1 MHAAP
6 VVVRGD
12 DGAMDEGSGPVDPA
26 VVERAR
32 SAAADAATAA
42 GGAGHGRS
50 NPSGDPGASHT
61 DGDHRQGNH
70 GEGSHADGP
79 AAPAGT
85 ADRDAPALAA
95 TPADT
100 STRRSLRPRLP
111 APVRR
116 ITRVQAVALVLFTML
131 TLGPIVALVI
141 ILESDPSTHPELAT
155 DGAPA
160 APATSGVLLQLTI
173 TNVNAVSGEMSTRIR
188 VVPDATLLLP
198 GGGLKNELTIAS
210 NDVQGHSV
218 VVVPAN
224 QAPGP
229 TAIVTALSSGSI
241 SRYPFDR
248 YEAGLQII
256 VSQSVNG
263 KQQEVPTAVSIEGG
277 VSDMAI
283 SADLEPD
290 AQSLLGRV
298 ATLQIRRSAPTL
310 VFTTWMMC
318 LWWAL
323 SISAVFTVW
332 SVAIWRS
339 TVPQWAYGFFVG
351 VLFALTPLRG
361 ALPGSPPYGVLVDYV
376 SFYWAIV
383 IVGVGLMMLVAY
395 FIRDA
400 RGQSRQLR
408 RAEAERAAEAAE
420 TERLAHLHD
429 VAVQT
434 RRTAAPRDG

>member
-1 MHAAP
+1 VDPEEERDVVQQQVQPERSPSAHGAPRAAT
-6 VVVRGD
+6 VD
-12 DGAMDEGSGPVDPA
+12 DGAVDEVEEDVEREVEPEAVDAVDATVGIARDARDEG
-26 VVERAR
+26 
-32 SAAADAATAA
+32 
-42 GGAGHGRS
+42 
-50 NPSGDPGASHT
+50 
-61 DGDHRQGNH
+61 
-70 GEGSHADGP
+70 
-79 AAPAGT
+79 GT
-85 ADRDAPALAA
+85 PREA
-95 TPADT
+95 TPGPSRT
-100 STRRSLRPRLP
+100 WGSRLP

-141 ILESDPSTHPELAT
+141 ILNSDPSTHPELASEGT
-155 DGAPA
+155 SAP
-160 APATSGVLLQLTI
+160 TNGVLLQLTV
-173 TNVNAVSGEMSTRIR
+173 TNVDAVNGEMTTRIR
-188 VVPDATLLLP
+188 VVPDAQLLVP
-198 GGGLKNELTIAS
+198 GGGLKNDLTLAS
-210 NDVQGHSV
+210 NDVQGRSV
-218 VVVPAN
+218 VVLPAN

-229 TAIVTALSSGSI
+229 TAITTAMNSGSI

-248 YEAGLQII
+248 YDAGLQII
-256 VSQSVNG
+256 VSQQVNG
-263 KQQEVPTAVSIEGG
+263 KQQEVPALVSIEGG

-283 SADLEPD
+283 SAAVDPD
-290 AQSLLGRV
+290 AQTILGRV
-298 ATLQIRRSAPTL
+298 ANLQIRRSAPTL

-400 RGQSRQLR
+400 RSQSQQLR
-408 RAEAERAAEAAE
+408 RAEAER
-420 TERLAHLHD
+420 HHD
-429 VAVQT
+429 DAT
-434 RRTAAPRDG
+434 P